1 MAEISLDAQG
11 AVQGSI
17 SGGVRQAAQDRAKA
31 DAQDWISGIEQ
42 SNLTPRY
49 YLTIALLVL
58 QEMFEFYDFFLVG
71 YLVSVLAPGWH
82 LTYGQSAVMLLS
94 SGVGAIAGS
103 LAGGLLA
110 DRVGRKKMIW
120 GGGLIFSLGAAGCA
134 LIPDGAWILFS
145 ILRFVVGF
153 GSIAAVTAQNPLVV
167 EMTPTRYRTFVSSM
181 MVAPVALGTMFAA
194 MISASLLPVIGWR
207 GVAATGA
214 MPIVTSLLFAL
225 IAPESVRW
233 LLSRG
238 RNADARREAAKLLG
252 VAEASITLPNA
263 VAPIRKPGSLS
274 ELFQDQQRFWW
285 VVVIWTGISTGTY
298 GVILWGPTI
307 LSQLLKITAHEAAHY
322 FVYASVASIIGRVL
336 FSVLPLYIGR
346 RRAALV
352 GTFLSVLV
360 MLAIFAFYREFIA
373 GWSVFALLVIFG
385 AAFYS
390 GSFSNMSPYVVEVF
404 PVSLGAR
411 AFGLA
416 QAANGVGKIL
426 GPVCLALIAGSNDVV
441 SPKAT
446 ADAIAPAFLF
456 LAACEFAAL
465 IAIFAYRREPHGKPM
480 EIGQFTD
487 ANANRR
493 RDARHPRS
501 DFRRRSG
508 RPHRLA
514 AALPARRTLAFG
526 RTPPEHGADAEGA
539 RHQCPHH
546 GSVPAMRHRHRGQGR
561 RIAGRAVGVDRLDRN
576 PCRQGDRAPRARSRH
591 RKEHGGD
598 AGQKLSVCPG

>member
-1 MAEISLDAQG
+1 
-11 AVQGSI
+11 
-17 SGGVRQAAQDRAKA
+17 
-31 DAQDWISGIEQ
+31 
-42 SNLTPRY
+42 
-49 YLTIALLVL
+49 
-58 QEMFEFYDFFLVG
+58 MFEFYDFFLVG

-103 LAGGLLA
+103 LVGGALA
-110 DRVGRKKMIW
+110 DAIGRKKMVW

-145 ILRFVVGF
+145 VLRFVVGF
-153 GSIAAVTAQNPLVV
+153 GSIAAVSAQNPLVV

-214 MPIVTSLLFAL
+214 MPIVTSLLFAW

-238 RNADARREAAKLLG
+238 RNAEARREAAKLLG
-252 VAEASITLPNA
+252 VPETSVTLPDVIPPA
-263 VAPIRKPGSLS
+263 RKPGSLS
-274 ELFQDQQRFWW
+274 ELFQDQKRFWW

-322 FVYASVASIIGRVL
+322 FVYASIASFIGRVL
-336 FSVLPLYIGR
+336 FSVLPLYVGR
-346 RRAALV
+346 RRAALA
-352 GTFLSVLV
+352 GTFISVLV

-416 QAANGVGKIL
+416 QAANGIGKIL
-426 GPVCLALIAGSNDVV
+426 GPVCLALIAGSSDIV

-480 EIGQFTD
+480 DI
-487 ANANRR
+487 R
-493 RDARHPRS
+493 
-501 DFRRRSG
+501 
-508 RPHRLA
+508 
-514 AALPARRTLAFG
+514 
-526 RTPPEHGADAEGA
+526 
-539 RHQCPHH
+539 
-546 GSVPAMRHRHRGQGR
+546 
-561 RIAGRAVGVDRLDRN
+561 
-576 PCRQGDRAPRARSRH
+576 
-591 RKEHGGD
+591 
-598 AGQKLSVCPG
+598 

>member
-1 MAEISLDAQG
+1 MADVSLDAQG

-17 SGGVRQAAQDRAKA
+17 AGGIRQAGQTLAKG
-31 DAQDWISGIEQ
+31 DAQDWISGIEK
-42 SNLTPRY
+42 SSLTPRY

-134 LIPDGAWILFS
+134 LIPDGSWILFS
-145 ILRFVVGF
+145 VLRFVVGF
-153 GSIAAVTAQNPLVV
+153 GSIAAVSAQGPLVV

-214 MPIVTSLLFAL
+214 MPIVTSLLFAW

-252 VAEASITLPNA
+252 VPQASITLPNA
-263 VAPIRKPGSLS
+263 MAPITKPGSLS
-274 ELFQDQQRFWW
+274 ELFQDQKRFWW

-307 LSQLLKITAHEAAHY
+307 LSQLLKITAHEAAGY
-322 FVYASVASIIGRVL
+322 FVYASIASFLGRVL
-336 FSVLPLYIGR
+336 FSVLPLYTGR
-346 RRAALV
+346 RGAALV
-352 GTFLSVLV
+352 GTGISVLV
-360 MLAIFAFYREFIA
+360 MLAIVAFHHQFVA

-390 GSFSNMSPYVVEVF
+390 GSVSHMSPYFFGV
-404 PVSLGAR
+404 VSLS
-411 AFGLA
+411 LC
-416 QAANGVGKIL
+416 
-426 GPVCLALIAGSNDVV
+426 GPAS
-441 SPKAT
+441 
-446 ADAIAPAFLF
+446 
-456 LAACEFAAL
+456 
-465 IAIFAYRREPHGKPM
+465 
-480 EIGQFTD
+480 
-487 ANANRR
+487 
-493 RDARHPRS
+493 
-501 DFRRRSG
+501 
-508 RPHRLA
+508 
-514 AALPARRTLAFG
+514 
-526 RTPPEHGADAEGA
+526 
-539 RHQCPHH
+539 
-546 GSVPAMRHRHRGQGR
+546 
-561 RIAGRAVGVDRLDRN
+561 
-576 PCRQGDRAPRARSRH
+576 
-591 RKEHGGD
+591 
-598 AGQKLSVCPG
+598 

>member
-1 MAEISLDAQG
+1 MAEVSLDAQG

-17 SGGVRQAAQDRAKA
+17 SGGIRQVAQDRAKA

-49 YLTIALLVL
+49 YRRICVLVL
-58 QEMFEFYDFFLVG
+58 QEMFEVYDFFLVG
-71 YLVSVLAPGWH
+71 YLVSVLALGWD

-134 LIPDGAWILFS
+134 VIPDGAWILFS

-153 GSIAAVTAQNPLVV
+153 GSIAAVSAQNPLVV

-194 MISASLLPVIGWR
+194 MISANLLPVIGWR

-238 RNADARREAAKLLG
+238 RNADAPREAAKLLG

-322 FVYASVASIIGRVL
+322 FVYASIASILGPVL
-336 FSVLPLYIGR
+336 FSVLPVYIGR
-346 RRAALV
+346 VRPRLV
-352 GTFLSVLV
+352 
-360 MLAIFAFYREFIA
+360 
-373 GWSVFALLVIFG
+373 
-385 AAFYS
+385 
-390 GSFSNMSPYVVEVF
+390 
-404 PVSLGAR
+404 
-411 AFGLA
+411 
-416 QAANGVGKIL
+416 
-426 GPVCLALIAGSNDVV
+426 
-441 SPKAT
+441 
-446 ADAIAPAFLF
+446 
-456 LAACEFAAL
+456 
-465 IAIFAYRREPHGKPM
+465 
-480 EIGQFTD
+480 
-487 ANANRR
+487 
-493 RDARHPRS
+493 
-501 DFRRRSG
+501 
-508 RPHRLA
+508 
-514 AALPARRTLAFG
+514 LP
-526 RTPPEHGADAEGA
+526 
-539 RHQCPHH
+539 
-546 GSVPAMRHRHRGQGR
+546 
-561 RIAGRAVGVDRLDRN
+561 
-576 PCRQGDRAPRARSRH
+576 
-591 RKEHGGD
+591 
-598 AGQKLSVCPG
+598 

>member
-1 MAEISLDAQG
+1 MAEVSLDAQG

-17 SGGVRQAAQDRAKA
+17 SDKIHRAGQDHPKG
-31 DAQDWISGIEQ
+31 DAQDWLFSIEK
-42 SNLTPRY
+42 SHLTPRY
-49 YLTIALLVL
+49 YLTIGLFVL
-58 QEMFEFYDFFLVG
+58 QEIFEFYDFFLVG

-82 LTYGQSAVMLLS
+82 LTYGQGAIMLLS
-94 SGVGAIAGS
+94 SGVGAIFGS
-103 LAGGLLA
+103 LVGGRIA
-110 DRVGRKKMIW
+110 DTVGRKKMIW

-145 ILRFVVGF
+145 MLRFVVGF
-153 GSIAAVTAQNPLVV
+153 GSIAAVSAQNPLVV
-167 EMTPTRYRTFVSSM
+167 EITPTRYRTFVSSM
-181 MVAPVALGTMFAA
+181 MVVPVALGTMFAA

-214 MPIVTSLLFAL
+214 LPIVTSLLIAW

-252 VAEASITLPNA
+252 VPETSIALPN
-263 VAPIRKPGSLS
+263 VIEPISKSGSMI
-274 ELFQDQQRFWW
+274 ELFQDQKRFWW
-285 VVVIWTGISTGTY
+285 VVVIWIGISTGTY

-446 ADAIAPAFLF
+446 ADAVAPAFLF
-456 LAACEFAAL
+456 LAACECAAL

-480 EIGQFTD
+480 DLG
-487 ANANRR
+487 
-493 RDARHPRS
+493 
-501 DFRRRSG
+501 
-508 RPHRLA
+508 
-514 AALPARRTLAFG
+514 
-526 RTPPEHGADAEGA
+526 
-539 RHQCPHH
+539 
-546 GSVPAMRHRHRGQGR
+546 
-561 RIAGRAVGVDRLDRN
+561 
-576 PCRQGDRAPRARSRH
+576 
-591 RKEHGGD
+591 
-598 AGQKLSVCPG
+598 

>member
-1 MAEISLDAQG
+1 MADISLDAQG
-11 AVQGSI
+11 VGQGVI
-17 SGGVRQAAQDRAKA
+17 AGAIPTAAPGHSKSN
-31 DAQDWISGIEQ
+31 AQDWLSGIE
-42 SNLTPRY
+42 SSRLTPRY
-49 YLTIALLVL
+49 YLTIGLFVL

-71 YLVSVLAPGWH
+71 YLVSVLAPNWH
-82 LTYGQSAVMLLS
+82 LTYGQSAMMLLS

-103 LAGGLLA
+103 LVGGMLA
-110 DRVGRKKMIW
+110 DAIGRKKMVW

-134 LIPDGAWILFS
+134 LIPDGSWILFS
-145 ILRFVVGF
+145 LLRFVVGF
-153 GSIAAVTAQNPLVV
+153 GSIAAVSAQGPLIV
-167 EMTPTRYRTFVSSM
+167 EITPTRFRTFVSSM

-194 MISASLLPVIGWR
+194 LISSSLLPVIGWR

-214 MPIVTSLLFAL
+214 IPIVTSLL
-225 IAPESVRW
+225 IVWISPESVRW

-252 VAEASITLPNA
+252 VPESSVTLPDA
-263 VAPIRKPGSLS
+263 VEPVTKPGSLS
-274 ELFQDQQRFWW
+274 ELLRDQKRFWW

-307 LSQLLKITAHEAAHY
+307 LAQLLKITAHEAAHY
-322 FVYASVASIIGRVL
+322 FVYASIASFLGRVL

-346 RRAALV
+346 RGAALT
-352 GTFLSVLV
+352 GTFISFLV
-360 MLAIFAFYREFIA
+360 MLAIVAFYREFIA

-390 GSFSNMSPYVVEVF
+390 GAFANMSPYVVEVF
-404 PVSLGAR
+404 PVSLGGR

-446 ADAIAPAFLF
+446 ADAIGPAFLF

-480 EIGQFTD
+480 DIG
-487 ANANRR
+487 
-493 RDARHPRS
+493 
-501 DFRRRSG
+501 
-508 RPHRLA
+508 
-514 AALPARRTLAFG
+514 
-526 RTPPEHGADAEGA
+526 
-539 RHQCPHH
+539 
-546 GSVPAMRHRHRGQGR
+546 
-561 RIAGRAVGVDRLDRN
+561 
-576 PCRQGDRAPRARSRH
+576 
-591 RKEHGGD
+591 
-598 AGQKLSVCPG
+598 

>member
-1 MAEISLDAQG
+1 MADISLDAQG
-11 AVQGSI
+11 VVEGGVAGAVQP
-17 SGGVRQAAQDRAKA
+17 AAPGRSKGN
-31 DAQDWISGIEQ
+31 AQDWISGIEK
-42 SNLTPRY
+42 SRLTPRY
-49 YLTIALLVL
+49 YLTIGLLVL

-82 LTYGQSAVMLLS
+82 LTYGQSAIMLLS

-103 LAGGLLA
+103 LAGGMLA
-110 DRVGRKKMIW
+110 DAIGRKTMVW
-120 GGGLIFSLGAAGCA
+120 VGGLIFSLGAAGCA
-134 LIPDGAWILFS
+134 MIPDGSWILFS
-145 ILRFVVGF
+145 LLRFVVGF
-153 GSIAAVTAQNPLVV
+153 GSIAAVSAQAPLIV
-167 EMTPTRYRTFVSSM
+167 EITPTRYRTFVSSM

-252 VAEASITLPNA
+252 VPPASITLPNA
-263 VAPIRKPGSLS
+263 IETDRKPGSLS
-274 ELFQDQQRFWW
+274 ELFQDQKRFWW

-322 FVYASVASIIGRVL
+322 FVYASIASFLGRVV
-336 FSVLPLYIGR
+336 FSILPLYTGR
-346 RRAALV
+346 RGAALT
-352 GTFLSVLV
+352 GTSVSVLV
-360 MLAIFAFYREFIA
+360 MLAIVAFHHEFIA

-390 GSFSNMSPYVVEVF
+390 GSFANMSPYVVEVF
-404 PVSLGAR
+404 PVSLGGR

-416 QAANGVGKIL
+416 QAANGIGKIL
-426 GPVCLALIAGSNDVV
+426 GPVCLALIAGSSDVV

-446 ADAIAPAFLF
+446 ADAITPAFLF
-456 LAACEFAAL
+456 LAACECAAL

-480 EIGQFTD
+480 EIG
-487 ANANRR
+487 
-493 RDARHPRS
+493 
-501 DFRRRSG
+501 
-508 RPHRLA
+508 
-514 AALPARRTLAFG
+514 
-526 RTPPEHGADAEGA
+526 
-539 RHQCPHH
+539 
-546 GSVPAMRHRHRGQGR
+546 
-561 RIAGRAVGVDRLDRN
+561 
-576 PCRQGDRAPRARSRH
+576 
-591 RKEHGGD
+591 
-598 AGQKLSVCPG
+598 

>member
-1 MAEISLDAQG
+1 MTIQHYRNQKPGANFIADGPGTFQPLRMTAAVRRPGGEMAELSLDAQG
-11 AVQGSI
+11 AVQG
-17 SGGVRQAAQDRAKA
+17 GVAGRVQPATPGASKG
-31 DAQDWISGIEQ
+31 DAQDWISGIEK

-49 YLTIALLVL
+49 YLTIGLLVL
-58 QEMFEFYDFFLVG
+58 QEMFEYYDFFLVG

-82 LTYGQSAVMLLS
+82 LTYGQSAIMLLS
-94 SGVGAIAGS
+94 SGVGAIVGS
-103 LAGGLLA
+103 LVGGMLA
-110 DRVGRKKMIW
+110 DAVGRKKMVW

-153 GSIAAVTAQNPLVV
+153 GSIAAVSAQGPLIV
-167 EMTPTRYRTFVSSM
+167 EITPTRYRTFVSSM
-181 MVAPVALGTMFAA
+181 MVTPVALGTMFAA

-207 GVAATGA
+207 GVAFTGA
-214 MPIVTSLLFAL
+214 MPIITSLLIAW

-238 RNADARREAAKLLG
+238 RSADARREAAKLLG
-252 VAEASITLPNA
+252 VAETSVTLPNA
-263 VAPIRKPGSLS
+263 IEPATKPGSLS
-274 ELFQDQQRFWW
+274 ELFRDQKRFWW

-307 LSQLLKITAHEAAHY
+307 LSQLLKITAHEAAGY
-322 FVYASVASIIGRVL
+322 FVYASIASFLGRVL
-336 FSVLPLYIGR
+336 FSVLPLYTGR
-346 RRAALV
+346 RGAALV
-352 GTFLSVLV
+352 GTGISVLV
-360 MLAIFAFYREFIA
+360 MLAIVAFPHEFIA

-404 PVSLGAR
+404 PVSLGGR

-465 IAIFAYRREPHGKPM
+465 IAIFAYRTEPHGKPM
-480 EIGQFTD
+480 DIG
-487 ANANRR
+487 
-493 RDARHPRS
+493 
-501 DFRRRSG
+501 
-508 RPHRLA
+508 
-514 AALPARRTLAFG
+514 
-526 RTPPEHGADAEGA
+526 
-539 RHQCPHH
+539 
-546 GSVPAMRHRHRGQGR
+546 
-561 RIAGRAVGVDRLDRN
+561 
-576 PCRQGDRAPRARSRH
+576 
-591 RKEHGGD
+591 
-598 AGQKLSVCPG
+598 

>member
-1 MAEISLDAQG
+1 
-11 AVQGSI
+11 
-17 SGGVRQAAQDRAKA
+17 
-31 DAQDWISGIEQ
+31 
-42 SNLTPRY
+42 
-49 YLTIALLVL
+49 
-58 QEMFEFYDFFLVG
+58 MFEFYDFFLVG

-82 LTYGQSAVMLLS
+82 LTYGQSAMMLLS

-103 LAGGLLA
+103 LFGGLVA
-110 DRVGRKKMIW
+110 DRVGRKKMVW

-145 ILRFVVGF
+145 LLRFVVGF
-153 GSIAAVTAQNPLVV
+153 GSIAAVSAQGPLIV
-167 EMTPTRYRTFVSSM
+167 EITPTRYRTFVSSM

-194 MISASLLPVIGWR
+194 MTAASLLPVIGWR

-214 MPIVTSLLFAL
+214 LPIVTSVLIAL
-225 IAPESVRW
+225 VAPESVRW

-252 VAEASITLPNA
+252 VPEASVTLPNA
-263 VAPIRKPGSLS
+263 IGPTGKSGSFS
-274 ELFQDQQRFWW
+274 ELLQDQKRFWW

-322 FVYASVASIIGRVL
+322 FVYASIASFLGRVL
-336 FSVLPLYIGR
+336 FSVLPVYIGR
-346 RRAALV
+346 RSAALI
-352 GTFLSVLV
+352 GTLISVLV
-360 MLAIFAFYREFIA
+360 MLSIFAFYREVIA

-390 GSFSNMSPYVVEVF
+390 GSFANMSPYVVEVF
-404 PVSLGAR
+404 PVSLAGR

-416 QAANGVGKIL
+416 QAANGIGKIL

-465 IAIFAYRREPHGKPM
+465 IAIFAYRREPHGKPI
-480 EIGQFTD
+480 EIG
-487 ANANRR
+487 
-493 RDARHPRS
+493 
-501 DFRRRSG
+501 
-508 RPHRLA
+508 
-514 AALPARRTLAFG
+514 
-526 RTPPEHGADAEGA
+526 
-539 RHQCPHH
+539 
-546 GSVPAMRHRHRGQGR
+546 
-561 RIAGRAVGVDRLDRN
+561 
-576 PCRQGDRAPRARSRH
+576 
-591 RKEHGGD
+591 
-598 AGQKLSVCPG
+598 